1 MNLKEKKELFM
12 SVLKDK
18 KVILIFDECL
28 HKYLIKDA
36 ISDDNVLGFGV
47 EYVGRYREKNKK
59 KS

>member
-1 MNLKEKKELFM
+1 M